1 MTSIVSYLNTVVL
14 YAIFRHRCGPLNE
27 PLLARRF
34 VTHLLL
40 AAALGVC
47 LFVLGRPLTAA
58 PGSLM
63 TLAHVLRFAGIMV
76 VGGGLYLALGFLF
89 KVDEVVTLGR
99 RVTRRLWRGRL
110 PAGPGT
116 P

>member
-1 MTSIVSYLNTVVL
+1 MQIWGHWGIALVTSIVSYLNTVVL

-40 AAALGVC
+40 AAALGAC
-47 LFVLGRPLTAA
+47 PFVLGRPLATA

-63 TLAHVLRFAGIMV
+63 TLAHVLRFAGIMGV
-76 VGGGLYLALGFLF
+76 AVGLFVALGLLF
-89 KVDEVVTLGR
+89 KVDEVVTLG
-99 RVTRRLWRGRL
+99 
-110 PAGPGT
+110 
-116 P
+116 